1 MRARF
6 SPLRLSCHVP
16 SATSTVSARAA
27 NASGFGL
34 GTDSLVGK
42 VDFERLD
49 SACAQKQCCETDVC
63 DRNTDRMMNCS
74 HD

>member
-1 MRARF
+1 
-6 SPLRLSCHVP
+6 
-16 SATSTVSARAA
+16 VSARAA

-49 SACAQKQCCETDVC
+49 SACAQKQCCETDAC